1 MVLVNLFKAIG
12 GRRKITG
19 LIKKIE
25 DGIIT
30 LQEGEQIYEV
40 PFDAMSKARLVPEF
54 LIDKGGR
61 NGK

>member
-1 MVLVNLFKAIG
+1 LVSLFKTIG
-12 GRRKITG
+12 GRRKISG
-19 LIKKIE
+19 VIKKIE
-25 DGIIT
+25 EDIIT
-30 LQEGEQIYEV
+30 LQEGEQTYKV

>member
-1 MVLVNLFKAIG
+1 MLVSLFKTIG
-12 GRRKITG
+12 GRRKISG

-25 DGIIT
+25 DDIIT
-30 LQEGEQIYEV
+30 LQEGEKTYKV